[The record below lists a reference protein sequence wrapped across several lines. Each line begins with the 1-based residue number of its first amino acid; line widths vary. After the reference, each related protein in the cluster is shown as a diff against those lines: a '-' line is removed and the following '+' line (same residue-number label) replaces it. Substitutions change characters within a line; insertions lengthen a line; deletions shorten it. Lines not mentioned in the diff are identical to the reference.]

1 VTAKKQIN
9 AMKKIY
15 FLSLCFMV
23 FFKLVSAQDG
33 NKKTISVNFQQ
44 AKIEPFVS
52 ELESKTG
59 YHFYYN
65 QAQFDSLKVTVQV
78 TDKPLETVLDMAFHN
93 TDFHYAITQ
102 QQVFLTK
109 GRVVQTE
116 LASGFFN
123 TQPATETQKQAAV
136 ITDYAEEKQQKVPVA
151 TTENK
156 LYEIGIKTN
165 IIKSGTANLAG
176 YVRNVKS
183 GEGIIGASIY
193 DPESKIGLAT
203 DQFGYYSLTLPR
215 GRHTLIIKGLGM
227 KDTRRRI
234 ILYSD
239 GKLNIELQEQVT
251 SLKEVQI
258 SAEKVANVRSVEMG
272 VNKLDIKS
280 IKQIPTAF
288 GEADV
293 LRVVLTLPGVQSVG
307 EATTGFN
314 VRGGSADQNL
324 ILLNDATIYN
334 PSHFFGFFSAF
345 NPDIV
350 KNIELYKSSI
360 PEKFGGRLS
369 SVLEVTDREGNKKKF
384 TGSAGIGLLTSRLN
398 VEGPIIK
405 DKTSFIFGARTT
417 YSDWLLSLLPDAYK
431 HSSASFYDVNLDISH
446 QINEKNN
453 IYITTYFSQDKFK
466 LNSDTAYGYS
476 NRNGNIKWKHNFNNK
491 LYSVLTAGIDDYRY
505 DVSSSANPI
514 TAYKLNFDVKQTD
527 FKADFNYYLNSK
539 NTVDFGLSSIY
550 YNLNPGDNEPNG
562 AKSLVLPDVVPAEQ
576 ALESALYLGDKYDI
590 TPDFTISAG
599 VRYSLYAYLGA
610 QTVDTYAP
618 NLPKESTNVLDS
630 TTYKK
635 NQVIN
640 TYHGPEIRVS
650 ARYALNENL
659 SIKAAYNTLRQYIHL
674 LSNTTAISP
683 TDTYKLSDP
692 NIKPQ
697 FGQQISLGIY
707 KNAKANTI
715 ETSVEVYYKKIN
727 DYLDYKS
734 GATLLLNQ
742 HIEQDVVPTQGKAYG
757 IEFLI
762 RKNTGKLNGWAS
774 YTYSRTFL
782 RQNDPNVGD
791 LINNGSFYPANY
803 DKPHDFNFTGNYRFS
818 HRFSVSLDM
827 TYSTGRPITLPIAKY
842 QYAGSERV
850 YYSDRN
856 AYRIPDYFRSDLS
869 MNIEGNHRVH
879 QLTHNSWTIGV
890 YNLTGRANAY
900 STFFTEQGGA
910 INGYK
915 LSIFA
920 RPIPFVNYNIRF

>member
-1 VTAKKQIN
+1 
-9 AMKKIY
+9 MKKIY
-15 FLSLCFMV
+15 FLSFLFLV
-23 FFKLVSAQDG
+23 FLKLANAQDAD
-33 NKKTISVNFQQ
+33 KKLISVNFQQ
-44 AKIEPFVS
+44 AKIEQVAS

-65 QAQFDSLKVTVQV
+65 PVQFDSLKVTLQA
-78 TDKPLETVLDMAFHN
+78 TDKSLEAILYMAFDK
-93 TDFHYAITQ
+93 TDFHFAISQ
-102 QQVFLTK
+102 QRVFLTK
-109 GRVVQTE
+109 GREIRTE

-123 TQPATETQKQAAV
+123 IQPTAGNAPQQPV
-136 ITDYAEEKQQKVPVA
+136 VTDYSIEEKKKVA
-151 TTENK
+151 ESTTENK
-156 LYEIGIKTN
+156 LYEIGIRTN
-165 IIKSGTANLAG
+165 NIKAGNANLAG
-176 YVRNVKS
+176 YVKNAKS
-183 GEGIIGASIY
+183 GEGIIGASVY
-193 DPESKIGLAT
+193 NPDSHIGIAT
-203 DQFGYYSLTLPR
+203 DQFGYFSLTLPR
-215 GRHTLIIKGLGM
+215 GRQTLVIKGLGM
-227 KDTRRRI
+227 KDTRRKI

-239 GKLNIELQEQVT
+239 GKLNIDMQEQVT
-251 SLKEVQI
+251 SLKEVTI

-324 ILLNDATIYN
+324 ILLNDMTIYN

-350 KNIELYKSSI
+350 KNIELYKSTI
-360 PEKFGGRLS
+360 PEKYGGRLS
-369 SVLEVTDREGNKKKF
+369 SVLDVSDREGNKKLF

-431 HSSASFYDVNLDISH
+431 HSSASFYDLNLDISH

-453 IYITTYFSQDKFK
+453 IYISTYWSQDKFK

-476 NRNGNIKWKHNFNNK
+476 NRNANIKWKHNFNNK
-491 LYSVLTAGIDDYRY
+491 LYSVLTAGLDDYQY
-505 DVSSSANPI
+505 SVASTANPVD
-514 TAYKLNFDVKQTD
+514 AYKLNFEVKQTNL
-527 FKADFNYYLNSK
+527 KADFNYYLNPK
-539 NTVDFGLSSIY
+539 NTVNFGLSSIY

-590 TPDFTISAG
+590 TPELSISAG
-599 VRYSLYAYLGA
+599 IRYSLYAYLGP
-610 QTVDTYAP
+610 QTVDHYAP
-618 NLPKESTNVLDS
+618 NLPKESTNIVDS

-640 TYHGPEIRVS
+640 TYGGPEIRLS
-650 ARYALNENL
+650 ARYNVGDNSSL
-659 SIKAAYNTLRQYIHL
+659 KASYNTLRQYIHL

-697 FGQQISLGIY
+697 FGKQASLGY
-707 KNAKANTI
+707 YHNNQSNTI
-715 ETSVEVYYKKIN
+715 ETSVEVYYKWIS

-742 HIEQDVVPTQGKAYG
+742 HIEQDVVATQGKAYG
-757 IEFLI
+757 VEFLI
-762 RKNTGKLNGWAS
+762 KKTAGKLNGWVS

-782 RQNDPNVGD
+782 RQDDPNAGE
-791 LINNGSFYPANY
+791 LINGGSFYPANY
-803 DKPHDFNFTGNYRFS
+803 DKPNDFNFTGNYRFS
-818 HRFSVSLDM
+818 HRFSISLDV

-842 QYAGSERV
+842 EYAGSERV
-850 YYSDRN
+850 FYSDRN
-856 AYRIPDYFRSDLS
+856 QYRIPDYFRSDFS
-869 MNIEGNHRVH
+869 MNIEGNHKVH

-920 RPIPFVNYNIRF
+920 RPIPFINYNIRF